1 MGPPV
6 PSESS
11 SSHCRILR
19 LTVRIITSCTGLKRP
34 THRTSEAPAGDPLS
48 LAELRTAGGDGAA
61 SAPPRAADLGSS
73 PARALYAGQQ
83 HARLMRGVDRI
94 GLRIASGE
102 TVLARPDLWI
112 LSAGFG
118 LLHEGEEVPPYEV
131 TFQGMPKADLR
142 SWADTLGIPDRVASV
157 LAKPADL
164 QLVLLGDSYWD
175 AVDLQPEVSLGG
187 PTLLVCG
194 SAKARTLAT
203 PKGSKIIALRR
214 DTARRFSCG
223 LVGLKGELAA
233 RLLLWLQED
242 PKQTASRLARVTD
255 PETTG
260 DDILDI
266 LIDVPAT
273 APITPDVYERAGVE
287 PQDLFSEAGLDETRS
302 EPGRTLSHEGVDA
315 TIDYEVAVSADWRAQ
330 SAERRIKYFI
340 PDWDDLVDPDFDFQ
354 AEAYSRGR
362 GGWHREVYAHQL
374 YAPRPNYDGVLVSR
388 SVFEERATVD
398 KRAFIYRYGIHHYL
412 RLPPDIPV
420 LGDCGAFS
428 YKDDLNPP
436 FSTADVLAYYTALG
450 FDLGVSVDHL
460 AVVADSDDERQ
471 RRQDLTLR
479 NADDFLRE
487 HRALGLTW
495 EPIGAVQ
502 GWDPASYARAAAKTV
517 ALGYD
522 RIAVGGVVRARTLE
536 IIAILEAVHQAV
548 TAETDR
554 HIDVHVFGVARL
566 EATADFARLGVTSVD
581 SASPLRTAWTDA
593 TKNYWSLDGKAY
605 AAIRI
610 PVPKGHGPER
620 PEADRLEAEALASVR
635 AYAAGSSTQVKP
647 VLDALQAYHHVVR
660 PGKAFKRD
668 HIELTLRDRP
678 WDRCPCAVCQHRGV
692 EVAIFRG
699 NNRNRR
705 RGFHNTYV
713 FYELLGRALAG
724 NATRMM
730 RAVDREPE
738 PAPLFG

>member
-1 MGPPV
+1 MN
-6 PSESS
+6 
-11 SSHCRILR
+11 
-19 LTVRIITSCTGLKRP
+19 VRIISSCTGLKRP
-34 THRTSEAPAGDPLS
+34 TERFSETGTGDPLS
-48 LAELRTAGGDGAA
+48 LAELRRAGGDGAA
-61 SAPPRAADLGSS
+61 GAPPRAAELGIS

-83 HARLMRGVDRI
+83 HARLMRGVDRV

-102 TVLARPDLWI
+102 TALSRPDLWI

-118 LLHEGEEVPPYEV
+118 LLHEGEKVPPYEV

-142 SWADTLGIPDRVASV
+142 SWADTLGIPGRVAGA
-157 LAKPADL
+157 LAEPADL

-175 AVDLQPEVSLGG
+175 AVDLQPDATLGG

-194 SAKARTLAT
+194 SAKARTLPT
-203 PKGSKIIALRR
+203 PPGSKILALRR

-233 RLLLWLQED
+233 RLMLWLYED
-242 PKQTASRLARVTD
+242 PKQTASRLARVADPATD
-255 PETTG
+255 G

-273 APITPDVYERAGVE
+273 EPITPDAYERVGVE
-287 PQDLFSEAGLDETRS
+287 PRGLFSEADLPADRS
-302 EPGRTLSHEGVDA
+302 EPGRVLSHEGVDA
-315 TIDYEVAVSADWRAQ
+315 TIDYEVTVAPDWRAQ
-330 SAERRIKYFI
+330 SAERQIKYFI

-354 AEAYSRGR
+354 TETYSRGR

-388 SVFEERATVD
+388 SVFEERATAD
-398 KRAFIYRYGIHHYL
+398 KKAFIHRYGIHHYL
-412 RLPPDIPV
+412 RLPPDVPIM
-420 LGDCGAFS
+420 GDCGAFS
-428 YKDDLNPP
+428 YKDDLDPP

-522 RIAVGGVVRARTLE
+522 RIAVGGVVRTRTPE
-536 IIAILEAVHQAV
+536 IIAILEAVHKAV
-548 TAETDR
+548 EAETDR
-554 HIDVHVFGVARL
+554 HVDIHVFGVARL

-610 PVPKGHGPER
+610 PVPKGDGPER
-620 PEADRLEAEALASVR
+620 AEADRLEAEALAAVR
-635 AYAAGSSTQVKP
+635 GYAASASTRVGA
-647 VLDALQAYHHVVR
+647 VLDALQAYHEVVR
-660 PGKAFKRD
+660 QGKPFKRD
-668 HIELTLRDRP
+668 HIEITLRDRP
-678 WDRCPCAVCQHRGV
+678 WDRCPCSICERHGV

-713 FYELLGRALAG
+713 FYHLLGRALDG
-724 NATRMM
+724 DPSRMI
-730 RAVDREPE
+730 RASDAEKST
-738 PAPLFG
+738 APLFS